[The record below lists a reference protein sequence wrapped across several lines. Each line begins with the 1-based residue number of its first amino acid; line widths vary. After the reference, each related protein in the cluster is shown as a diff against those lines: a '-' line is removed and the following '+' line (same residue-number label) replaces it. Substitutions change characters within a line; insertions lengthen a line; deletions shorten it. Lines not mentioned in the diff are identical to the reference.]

1 MREEINMFY
10 TPKSMDELAMLIEQ
24 LSNKDE
30 RRIAYLYAMMMYNL
44 LVAEAKEKE
53 TV

>member
-10 TPKSMDELAMLIEQ
+10 TPKSMDELAMMIEQ
-24 LSNKDE
+24 LNQDE